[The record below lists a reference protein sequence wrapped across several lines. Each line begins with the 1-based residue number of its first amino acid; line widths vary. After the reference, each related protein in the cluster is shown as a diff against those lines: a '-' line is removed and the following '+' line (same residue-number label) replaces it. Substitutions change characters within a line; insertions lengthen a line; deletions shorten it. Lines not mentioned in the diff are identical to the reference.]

1 MNDDAGPGPLPD
13 DEPLLKAERR
23 LLRRIPPGVRL
34 GALTVTVLAVF
45 VVILATTSLS
55 SHSIRDW
62 MDGYGAAG
70 PIVFVLLSAC
80 LGCVFVP
87 GPLLAGAAGLL
98 FGTAAGTPLAIVS
111 ATLTAVLAFSI
122 SRWVAGDAVENLAG
136 PRIKGFAAM
145 AERRG
150 FLSVLYVRLLPA
162 MPYNLINY
170 AVGLTKIPLLAF
182 TAATIIGTAPRTWA
196 YVALG
201 GSFGDFGNP
210 TTIVALA
217 LIVVMGI
224 GGVISL
230 LLTRP
235 GLGRGSSS
243 RGDRSE
249 DRP

>member
-1 MNDDAGPGPLPD
+1 VTG
-13 DEPLLKAERR
+13 EIERERR
-23 LLRRIPPGVRL
+23 LLRRIPVGVRL
-34 GALTVTVLAVF
+34 GALTVTIVAVF
-45 VVILATTSLS
+45 AIILLTTSLS
-55 SHSIRDW
+55 SEHIKEW

-70 PIVFVLLSAC
+70 PIVFVALSAA

-98 FGTAAGTPLAIVS
+98 FGTAAGTPLAVLS
-111 ATLTAVLAFSI
+111 ATLTAVIAFSI
-122 SRWVAGDAVENLAG
+122 SRWVAGDAVDRLAG
-136 PRIKGFAAM
+136 DRIKGIAAL

-150 FLSVLYVRLLPA
+150 FLSVLYIRLLPA
-162 MPYNLINY
+162 MPYNLVNY

-182 TAATIIGTAPRTWA
+182 VAATIIGTAPRTWA

-217 LIVVMGI
+217 LIVLMGV
-224 GGVISL
+224 GGVVSVV
-230 LLTRP
+230 LTRP

-243 RGDRSE
+243 PDDRSA